1 MAENLTSGVAPTFK
15 SLKDQLATMLG
26 AESSD
31 DLPQMDST
39 RLGIYVN
46 QAYRECY
53 APLDGRRPSWAVAN
67 FGIHLKAPEALTGNV
82 VKGSTTISNLSANVD
97 SVYEGS
103 YLRVGSDFRRVAL
116 FSGTTAYLTAPWQ
129 HASET
134 SASMTLYHSCHRL
147 DREVIDVEGA
157 PEAVGFG
164 PLSAISSP
172 EQEVRTRASYAY
184 DFAPSPGMSGVLP
197 SIKYNGND
205 FQIDNPLFYY
215 IDNSDLLHS
224 SDSSDLAS
232 ADATAVRC
240 RFSVYPLPR
249 EDVSIRL
256 RANILPTELTNDGDR
271 VRLPGNVTWDIM
283 FPIAQA
289 KLALTDP
296 RYNGDNK
303 EMIRESANEAKMRLN
318 TLSNPQKQK
327 TFRMKR
333 RAGW

>member
-1 MAENLTSGVAPTFK
+1 MAENLAMGVAPTFK

-31 DLPQMDST
+31 DLPLIDST
-39 RLGIYVN
+39 RVGIYVN

-53 APLDGRRPSWAVAN
+53 SPLDGKRPSWAVAN
-67 FGIHLKAPEALTGNV
+67 FGLHLKAPQVLTGTATQ
-82 VKGSTTISNLSANVD
+82 GSTLLSGLSDTISSD
-97 SVYEGS
+97 YEGS
-103 YLRVGSDFRRVAL
+103 YLKVGDDFRRVAM
-116 FSGTTAYLTAPWQ
+116 FDGTDAYMTAPWQ
-129 HASET
+129 HASGT
-134 SASMTLYHSCHRL
+134 QSMTLYYSCHRL
-147 DREVIDVEGA
+147 DREVIDVEAA

-164 PLSAISSP
+164 PLSPISSP
-172 EQEVRTRASYAY
+172 EQEVRTRASYSY
-184 DFAPSPGMSGVLP
+184 DFAPVPGGSGTLP

-215 IDNSDLLHS
+215 IDNSDLVHS
-224 SDSSDLAS
+224 SNALDLSS
-232 ADATAVRC
+232 ADLTAVRC

-249 EDVSIRL
+249 VDVSIRL
-256 RANILPTELTNDGDR
+256 RANILPLELTNDDDR
-271 VRLPGNVTWDIM
+271 ARLPGNAVWDIL

-303 EMIRESANEAKMRLN
+303 EMIRGSAGEARARLS
-318 TLSNPQKQK
+318 TMASAQKQK
-327 TFRMKR
+327 TIRMKR